1 MKKILLFLSVCL
13 AAFVAD
19 AQSYESIKNMVI
31 LTQYKKAKEDLD
43 KAMLTA
49 KFAGKPE
56 AYILKTLVYSTLSM
70 DETMKNTAAGD
81 QLADEGEAA
90 FKKYKE
96 MDPSMSLIG
105 DLVYQ
110 NGPIN
115 LYSSYYS
122 SGYNDYSGKKW
133 DAAFAK
139 LKKAVVYSD
148 LLIEKKLLTA
158 SIDTNVLILAGITAE
173 KSNNKADAALYYS
186 RLADKKITGDGF
198 ESVYRFLVSY
208 FFGKKDYVSFEKY
221 KAIGKELYPNS
232 EFFVFDKI
240 DFAVGLETTLAGK
253 VKAVEEVLATDPNN
267 FKANEW
273 MGEIIYRAF
282 YPLKDD
288 VPEAFDTVAFELK
301 MVNAFNKAG
310 NAQPDSIDAFL
321 YLGDHFYNKS
331 EIINDQRAAHA
342 ADMKRRTKPGT
353 MASKEDIA
361 KRDLLDKQYGEALE
375 TERIPYEKAAVIFAA
390 KTTLGIREKAQ
401 YRNLAGK
408 IADVYTFK
416 KIQAK
421 GKPAEVAKYEAEEKK
436 WNERYESIG
445 KTPSNIEAITS
456 KVGVI
461 KMQVRSGGTY
471 EVPCELNGLKMNF
484 IFDSGASD
492 VSISLTEAT
501 FMLKNGYLKPEDIV
515 DIEKYRI
522 ANGQLEE
529 GFVINIRELKIG
541 NYLLKNVRGSI
552 VKSNTA
558 PLLLGMSAIKKLG
571 FKFDP
576 SQGTLFK

>member
-1 MKKILLFLSVCL
+1 MKKTLLFISVCL
-13 AAFVAD
+13 AGFVAE
-19 AQSYESIKNMVI
+19 AQSYESIKNLVI

-43 KAMLTA
+43 KAMGVA
-49 KFAGKPE
+49 KFTSKPE

-70 DETMKNTAAGD
+70 DDGTKNTAAGD
-81 QLADEGEAA
+81 QLADDGDAA

-96 MDPSMSLIG
+96 MDPSMSFIS

-122 SGYNDYSGKKW
+122 SGYNDYSTKKW
-133 DAAFAK
+133 DIAFAK

-148 LLIEKKLLTA
+148 LLIEKKLLTV

-173 KSNNKADAALYYS
+173 KSNNKADAAGYYS

-198 ESVYRFLVSY
+198 ESVYRFLVSFY
-208 FFGKKDYVSFEKY
+208 FGKKDYNSFEKY
-221 KAIGKELYPNS
+221 KNIGKELYPKS
-232 EFFVFDKI
+232 EFFAFDKI

-288 VPEAFDTVAFELK
+288 VPEAFDSTAMELK
-301 MVNAFNKAG
+301 MISAFNKAG
-310 NAQPDSIDAFL
+310 ASQPDSIDAFL

-331 EIINDQRAAHA
+331 EKINDLRAAHA
-342 ADMKRRTKPGT
+342 AAMKQRTKPGT

-361 KRDLLDKQYGEALE
+361 KRDLLDKQYADALE
-375 TERIPYEKAAVIFAA
+375 TERIPYEKGAAIFAV
-390 KTTLGIREKAQ
+390 KTTLSIREKAQ

-421 GKPAEVAKYEAEEKK
+421 GKPGEVAKYEAEEKK
-436 WNERYESIG
+436 WNQRYEDI
-445 KTPSNIEAITS
+445 SNSKEMKKGCENI
-456 KVGVI
+456 KVGMT
-461 KMQVRSGGTY
+461 K
-471 EVPCELNGLKMNF
+471 
-484 IFDSGASD
+484 
-492 VSISLTEAT
+492 
-501 FMLKNGYLKPEDIV
+501 
-515 DIEKYRI
+515 
-522 ANGQLEE
+522 LE
-529 GFVINIRELKIG
+529 VINIMGEPKSISKTTVPSGVEELLFYEKC
-541 NYLLKNVRGSI
+541 SI
-552 VKSNTA
+552 NISKTGVVDYINE
-558 PLLLGMSAIKKLG
+558 IK
-571 FKFDP
+571 
-576 SQGTLFK
+576 